1 MAPHRSRAFLGPVED
16 LPERLRRLRLW
27 NDQPLPPALFAR
39 LERYATD
46 YAYYT
51 ERIRDLEAERRRQMR
66 EETGDPAIAKAAQ
79 LFRNYDLT
87 EAQFNVLFSLKYAVE
102 DITQAELGKRLV
114 VTRASI
120 TSVLDKLE
128 SKDLVRRVNVPDNR
142 RIHHVEL
149 TIKGRALIDQVE
161 PRYRDEIHLALSD
174 MEIDDCHQLI
184 RQLEKARGRVQNL

>member
-1 MAPHRSRAFLGPVED
+1 MSLQDELGLQNPF
-16 LPERLRRLRLW
+16 
-27 NDQPLPPALFAR
+27 NDIRHEAVLNIVRTANLFS
-39 LERYATD
+39 
-46 YAYYT
+46 
-51 ERIRDLEAERRRQMR
+51 
-66 EETGDPAIAKAAQ
+66 AKAAQ

-87 EAQFNVLFSLKYAVE
+87 EAQFNVLFALKFAAG

-128 SKDLVRRVNVPDNR
+128 SKDLVKRVNVPDNR

-184 RQLEKARGRVQNL
+184 NQLEKARRRVQYL

>member
-1 MAPHRSRAFLGPVED
+1 MELQHELGLQAPFKD
-16 LPERLRRLRLW
+16 LRH
-27 NDQPLPPALFAR
+27 
-39 LERYATD
+39 
-46 YAYYT
+46 
-51 ERIRDLEAERRRQMR
+51 EAVLNVVR
-66 EETGDPAIAKAAQ
+66 TANLLSAKAAQ
-79 LFRNYDLT
+79 LFRIYDLT
-87 EAQFNVLFSLKYAVE
+87 EAQFNVLFALKFSGGN
-102 DITQAELGKRLV
+102 ITQAELGKRLV

-149 TIKGRALIDQVE
+149 TTKGRALIDRVE

-184 RQLEKARGRVQNL
+184 KQLEKARGRVQRL